1 MAEGYIPSEDANALP
16 WMQSFSGGIT
26 ANPALYGLT
35 TADATAIAAAVAN
48 FATALATATAPTTRT
63 PVAVSAKDTAR
74 NSAEA
79 MCRQF
84 AIQIKYNDGVSDN
97 DKIAIG
103 VRPVNPNREPINVP
117 DTSPILSIIAA
128 TPGAQ
133 TLRYSDS
140 LTPDSPAKPFG
151 AAQIQLFVAV
161 ADQATENADDA
172 KFLGA
177 FTRNP
182 VGVEFAQTDDGKMA
196 TYFARWASRKGEVG
210 PWSLPISMRIAA

>member
-1 MAEGYIPSEDANALP
+1 MADDYIPSEDANALI
-16 WMQSFSGGIT
+16 WMQSFAGGIT

-35 TADATAIAAAVAN
+35 AGDAAAIQGAVDA
-48 FATALATATAPTTRT
+48 FATALPIAKTNSTRT
-63 PVAVSAKDTAR
+63 PVTVNAKDTAR

-79 MCRQF
+79 ICRQF
-84 AIQIKYNDGVSDN
+84 AVQIKYNDGISDE

-103 VRPVNPNREPINVP
+103 VRPVNPDREPVNVP
-117 DTSPILSIIAA
+117 SSSPILSIIAA

-140 LTPDSPAKPFG
+140 LTPDERAKPFG
-151 AAQIQLFVAV
+151 AAQIQVFVAV
-161 ADQATENADDA
+161 ADEATENADDA

-182 VGVEFAQTDDGKMA
+182 IGVEFAQTDDGKMA